1 MSKECTDC
9 EVGIEPVAVASEE
22 VTESVQGSVDAVPR
36 KPIPETEEGGKAGES
51 VDATAEV
58 KEEVD
63 EIPDN
68 AKVSGMLGLLTAT
81 CLLTDEDKREVCWK
95 GIEPLEAS
103 KEPPLETMKRIIA
116 IEGVDNVKKTMGA
129 LQTLIEEAEKNLE
142 NKS

>member
-1 MSKECTDC
+1 MSEECTDC
-9 EVGIEPVAVASEE
+9 DIGIEPGAVTDGVVASGE
-22 VTESVQGSVDAVPR
+22 GSVEAVPR
-36 KPIPETEEGGKAGES
+36 KPIPGVE
-51 VDATAEV
+51 
-58 KEEVD
+58 EEVVPTEVPAAEEKE

-103 KEPPLETMKRIIA
+103 KEPPLETMKRIIG

-129 LQTLIEEAEKNLE
+129 LQTLIEEAEKELE
-142 NKS
+142 K